1 MHSILVDLYMQ
12 ESFPRSQH
20 LPCCMLEVSSCVL
33 VCPTAA
39 ARYLVDNLDRWES
52 FAGGEGRPTR
62 LCRVPPQPASVAVR
76 PFMLDSAL
84 NYIQAPSLEHRTAKE
99 EAKSTF
105 SRIFTWGAK
114 K

>member
-1 MHSILVDLYMQ
+1 
-12 ESFPRSQH
+12 
-20 LPCCMLEVSSCVL
+20 MLEVSSCVL

>member
-1 MHSILVDLYMQ
+1 MC
-12 ESFPRSQH
+12 R
-20 LPCCMLEVSSCVL
+20 
-33 VCPTAA
+33 AA
-39 ARYLVDNLDRWES
+39 SARYLVDSVDRWES
-52 FAGGEGRPTR
+52 FAGGEGRPAR
-62 LCRVPPQPASVAVR
+62 LCPVPPRLAPVAVR

-84 NYIQAPSLEHRTAKE
+84 NYIRAPPLEHRTAKE

>member
-1 MHSILVDLYMQ
+1 MSRAHAAVADFREQPEMLQSVIG
-12 ESFPRSQH
+12 
-20 LPCCMLEVSSCVL
+20 MLEC
-33 VCPTAA
+33 AA
-39 ARYLVDNLDRWES
+39 ADARYLVDNLDRWES
-52 FAGGEGRPTR
+52 FAGGEGRPAR

-99 EAKSTF
+99 ESKSTF
-105 SRIFTWGAK
+105 SRIFAWGAK